1 MSYNYFS
8 GMKHGDAVAE
18 AVVAPLLRQSA
29 PTAGQ
34 VQLLVH
40 ALRGS
45 FPLDSLPC
53 LLTAAAQVT
62 CWEEGHVAVLQAVLG
77 RQPVL
82 CEVGRGMTAAGVLR
96 CTAST
101 DRDDGAGLSS
111 CLLQSNQEHLQ
122 SARCPLCSLAAGA
135 PHQRRDQGH
144 WSSSRGWPPEIKQA
158 DAAAEC
164 AGGSV
169 WPAS

>member
-1 MSYNYFS
+1 M
-8 GMKHGDAVAE
+8 AE

-40 ALRGS
+40 ALRDS

-62 CWEEGHVAVLQAVLG
+62 CWDEGHVAVLQAVLG

-82 CEVGRGMTAAGVLR
+82 CEVGQGMTAAGVLR
-96 CTAST
+96 CITST
-101 DRDDGAGLSS
+101 NRDEGAVLSS
-111 CLLQSNQEHLQ
+111 LLQPKWNHLQ
-122 SARCPLCSLAAGA
+122 SARCPLCSVATGA
-135 PHQRRDQGH
+135 SH
-144 WSSSRGWPPEIKQA
+144 
-158 DAAAEC
+158 
-164 AGGSV
+164 
-169 WPAS
+169 